1 MGSLISYIVSTDFV
15 YMWIRVVTPILFAS
29 LGAVICERSGVVN
42 LGLEGI
48 MLISALFGVIGSYLF
63 DGLIPGMIVGVLAS
77 IVTSSIF
84 AYFHLVL
91 RADNVL
97 CGTAINTLATGLT
110 VFVLEMLTNEKGTSA
125 SIKSYAFPSVNI
137 PGIQDIPILGEILSG
152 HNLLTYLA
160 LVSVFLVSFFI
171 YRTPIGLRLRAVG
184 ENPNAATSVGIS
196 VTKMRFLAIILCGIL
211 ASFGGMYLSMGY
223 LTMFTRDM
231 TAGRGFIS
239 LAACAMGQA
248 TPFGSFISAM
258 IFALFDG
265 LSNILQVLRM
275 PAEFVQMLPYVAT
288 IIGLTVFSIQ
298 RTVAEKRKLLQ
309 KTNEVNK

>member
-1 MGSLISYIVSTDFV
+1 MGSLLAYIVSPDFV
-15 YMWIRVVTPILFAS
+15 YMWIRVATPILFAS

-63 DGLIPGMIVGVLAS
+63 HGLIPGMLTGILAS
-77 IVTSSIF
+77 IIASSIF
-84 AYFHLVL
+84 AYFHLIM

-97 CGTAINTLATGLT
+97 CGTAINTLASGLT
-110 VFVLEMLTNEKGTSA
+110 VFVLQMLTNEKGTSA
-125 SIKSYAFPSVNI
+125 SIKSFVFPTISI
-137 PGIQDIPILGEILSG
+137 PFIRDIPVLGKIISG
-152 HNLLTYLA
+152 HNILTYFAIL
-160 LVSVFLVSFFI
+160 SVFLVAFFI
-171 YRTPIGLRLRAVG
+171 YKTPVGIRLRAVG

-196 VTKMRFLAIILCGIL
+196 VIKMRFLAIILCGVL

-223 LTMFTRDM
+223 LNMFTREM

-248 TPFGSFISAM
+248 TPFGSFFSAM

-265 LSNILQVLRM
+265 LSNILQILRM

-288 IIGLTVFSIQ
+288 IIGLTVFSI
-298 RTVAEKRKLLQ
+298 RKKMVEKSVQLH
-309 KTNEVNK
+309 KTKG